1 MEKTAWLSHPAGSTR
16 CEARRQKTRA
26 MAFGDITVT
35 LRPIKFAFLVN
46 QYPTPSSRPGPAPP
60 VPEVRFAHDSALEE
74 DGFELSV
81 PSRQNAVSNV
91 VRIPGLLR
99 HHGSTERVKPRT

>member
-1 MEKTAWLSHPAGSTR
+1 MFWADIPSPVSRLE
-16 CEARRQKTRA
+16 
-26 MAFGDITVT
+26 GD
-35 LRPIKFAFLVN
+35 REFA
-46 QYPTPSSRPGPAPP
+46 
-60 VPEVRFAHDSALEE
+60 DSPLEE

-99 HHGSTERVKPRT
+99 HHGSTERLKPRT